1 MRIQQIENGRNRLYW
16 RRRCGSK
23 CLTTELKNVK
33 GEEEKEEEIILKQ

>member
-1 MRIQQIENGRNRLYW
+1 MRIQQMEGTGFI
-16 RRRCGSK
+16 GSK